1 MNHKIEIPEL
11 RFPGFGGGF
20 ERTKFG
26 KLYSFHT
33 TNSLSREKLNYE
45 EGNVYNIHYGD
56 IHTKFKSHFYLGN
69 ENVPYINEDV
79 DLSKIKEELYCKTG
93 DVIIADASEDYA
105 DIGKSIELI
114 DIDNVKLLAG
124 LHTLLA
130 RPISEKTSVG
140 FTSYLL
146 KSWTLRKQI
155 MTIAQGSKV
164 LSLSTGRVS
173 DLELNIPTLPE
184 QQKIASFLSAVD
196 EKIQQLSRKKELLEQ
211 YKKGLM
217 QQLFSGKLRFKDEN
231 GNDYADWEEKKL
243 GDFKGLIH
251 GDGDWILSENID
263 ADEKYSIIQLG
274 NIGFGKFIRKPMKT
288 LSEEN
293 FKIVKGTL
301 IENGDLL
308 INRMVDVNLNACVF
322 KFTGLYVTS
331 VDVCWIRAGNNI
343 NNVFFSNLILT
354 EKYQKKLLS
363 LSSGSGRVRI
373 SKKNFFD
380 KFYFE
385 FPCLEEQQKIAD
397 FLSGIDAKTESV
409 NQQITQTQTFKK
421 GLLQQ
426 LFV

>member
-1 MNHKIEIPEL
+1 MNHNTGIPQL
-11 RFPGFGGGF
+11 RFQEFDGEWQLKNFEEITSWASGGTPPKDNPLFWDGDIPWISASSMRGTVYSNSELKITNAGLKKGSKLAKKGSLLILVRGSMLFNKIPIGIVSKDVAFNQDVKSIVVNDNYSTSEFILNWFTGF
-20 ERTKFG
+20 EPKILNMVTGTGIGAG
-26 KLYSFHT
+26 KLDLPDLKALKI
-33 TNSLSREKLNYE
+33 SL
-45 EGNVYNIHYGD
+45 
-56 IHTKFKSHFYLGN
+56 
-69 ENVPYINEDV
+69 
-79 DLSKIKEELYCKTG
+79 
-93 DVIIADASEDYA
+93 
-105 DIGKSIELI
+105 
-114 DIDNVKLLAG
+114 
-124 LHTLLA
+124 
-130 RPISEKTSVG
+130 
-140 FTSYLL
+140 
-146 KSWTLRKQI
+146 
-155 MTIAQGSKV
+155 
-164 LSLSTGRVS
+164 
-173 DLELNIPTLPE
+173 PTLPE

-217 QQLFSGKLRFKDEN
+217 QQLFSGKLRFKDVN